1 MQLGWHLGVESQHSG
16 GGSPAKLRHLLQVV
30 HCVRCIAQV
39 VVVSLFMWMGRPNEV
54 HGDV

>member
-16 GGSPAKLRHLLQVV
+16 RGSPAKLRHLLQVV

-39 VVVSLFMWMGRPNEV
+39 VVVSLFYVDGLPQ
-54 HGDV
+54 